1 MFAGLL
7 IDVFPTSV
15 TYPYHLQNTPI
26 YKISK
31 YTSID
36 MLKDDF
42 YQMVSYSSHKD
53 RLEYFQTTSLKP
65 TESLL

>member
-15 TYPYHLQNTPI
+15 TYPYHLQNIPI
-26 YKISK
+26 YNISK

-36 MLKDDF
+36 ILKHGLC
-42 YQMVSYSSHKD
+42 QMVSYSSHKD
-53 RLEYFQTTSLKP
+53 RLEYFQTIFLKS